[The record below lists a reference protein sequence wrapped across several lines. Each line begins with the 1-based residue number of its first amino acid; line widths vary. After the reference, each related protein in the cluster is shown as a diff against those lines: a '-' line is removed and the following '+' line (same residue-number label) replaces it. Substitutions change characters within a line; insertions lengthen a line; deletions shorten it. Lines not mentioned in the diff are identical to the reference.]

1 MNIKK
6 YTRKNFFSRVGKGS
20 LYAFLASAFPI
31 KLITSVKNS
40 DKINIQIHPKA
51 VKRNNKV

>member
-6 YTRKNFFSRVGKGS
+6 YTRKNFFSTVGKGS
-20 LYAFLASAFPI
+20 LYTFLAAVLPI
-31 KLITSVKNS
+31 KLFASVKNS
-40 DKINIQIHPKA
+40 DKIKIQIHPNA